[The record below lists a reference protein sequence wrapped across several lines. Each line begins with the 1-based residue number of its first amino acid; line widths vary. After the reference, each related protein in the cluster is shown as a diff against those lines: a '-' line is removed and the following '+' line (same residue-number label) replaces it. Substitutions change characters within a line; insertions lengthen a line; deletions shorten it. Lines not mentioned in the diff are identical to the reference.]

1 MIFTILFTEFT
12 DFTIFT
18 ETTNFIAIIL
28 GYRSFTIVKAK
39 KNLFTAVILWQ
50 FKPVNWKYK

>member
-12 DFTIFT
+12 DFTKFT

-28 GYRSFTIVKAK
+28 GYRSFTIVNLK
-39 KNLFTAVILWQ
+39 KNLFTAVILLIL
-50 FKPVNWKYK
+50 